1 MHKHLGSISD
11 PLSQNLS
18 RGWRALAVSVV
29 TSPPGDSD
37 ALKFDV
43 TEHPR
48 LPLTPLELKEP
59 AVSAAGVLCP
69 LSLFGLSV
77 GQQLPTPS
85 LLHTL

>member
-1 MHKHLGSISD
+1 MFCCLGQKNVYVFW
-11 PLSQNLS
+11 SQLDQS
-18 RGWRALAVSVV
+18 L
-29 TSPPGDSD
+29 D
-37 ALKFDV
+37 KFDV